1 MRKHED
7 ARKDA
12 KGNADQVVA
21 KVAGGTSQPRQGADS
36 TLLIMVNGQICNIGR
51 IH

>member
-1 MRKHED
+1 MRKDEV
-7 ARKDA
+7 ARKDV
-12 KGNADQVVA
+12 KGDADQVVA

-36 TLLIMVNGQICNIGR
+36 TLLIMVNGQNCNI